1 MLNKYRTEIIYLN
14 WWKIN
19 VNIIGLQFGHY
30 QLWSGVM
37 GLVSG
42 QCRWGRAVY
51 HLYHVRMSSE
61 QWHHHRR
68 SQASSP
74 VSPWPRVLA
83 RAAPSN
89 LGPLHPR
96 HSWWWPPCSRC
107 GWWQGW
113 TPAGAAWPRWRRLV
127 AAVMWLHQ
135 LCCPA
140 RSYYSH
146 CTTVPHCTLY
156 HCHCTIHH
164 FGGYFIFNSKAEP
177 QYLLERIL

>member
-1 MLNKYRTEIIYLN
+1 MWWGWSVVSVGGGGQCIICIM
-14 WWKIN
+14 WEWA
-19 VNIIGLQFGHY
+19 VSSDIITAGARPAAQ
-30 QLWSGVM
+30 SRP
-37 GLVSG
+37 GLVSS
-42 QCRWGRAVY
+42 
-51 HLYHVRMSSE
+51 HVPPPVTSA
-61 QWHHHRR
+61 R
-68 SQASSP
+68 STP
-74 VSPWPRVLA
+74 
-83 RAAPSN
+83 
-89 LGPLHPR
+89 G
-96 HSWWWPPCSRC
+96 HSWWPPCSRC
-107 GWWQGW
+107 GWWRWW

-127 AAVMWLHQ
+127 AGVMWLHQ